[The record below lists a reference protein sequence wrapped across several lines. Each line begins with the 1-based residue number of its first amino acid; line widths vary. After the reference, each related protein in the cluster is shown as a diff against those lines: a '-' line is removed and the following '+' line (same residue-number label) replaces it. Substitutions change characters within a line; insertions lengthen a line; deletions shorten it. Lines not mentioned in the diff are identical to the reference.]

1 MVTERSE
8 VAPKVISL
16 SLFNVHSSAVPS
28 SFAALSALFFILKVC
43 LRDSRLL
50 TAVDTA
56 VAVFCALTAVVEAAV
71 ALLSAVD
78 AAVDA

>member
-28 SFAALSALFFILKVC
+28 SFAALSALFFILNVC

-56 VAVFCALTAVVEAAV
+56 VAVFCAATALE
-71 ALLSAVD
+71 SAVD